1 MLADV
6 LAVEERVHAYL
17 GGARSRKTHTIV
29 GLGFR
34 WWGMFGGKGR
44 NGWMMGPE
52 LDRAFLLVE
61 KWAIGED
68 GVTPPICP
76 QELMLRWP
84 TEAIELRTRPT
95 IDMIDGFTWT
105 ARHCGRQGRNLTA
118 RNIQIA
124 LWTEAATTNSPMD
137 FVRAR
142 GRVVQSKGRMALD
155 AVGEPNNW
163 VRESVIEAAATE
175 AEEIAAAVDRGETPE
190 RRTYRVKGLDI
201 VDNQWVD
208 QLEAKA
214 FKRDLERI
222 DVRIARREAGG
233 EFIGDAEMVFDDVFD
248 ASRHTFDLGPES
260 DDELATSVLD
270 ELGFEDCTEQ
280 VSVRWFTEPHAWV
293 LAVDVNKNPHTA
305 LMGKFGVRKGQAP
318 DVPKNWHAFYLDCLQ
333 VFGKD
338 TEQAADDLVRYRGG
352 IYAGAAIVI
361 DATSGNDRT
370 NAGGALNARLKI
382 IPPEAYR
389 RAGFEVR
396 GPEYQND
403 YVRFKNC
410 EKFDGS
416 IVCRRLFRL
425 NRTHINRRL
434 CKPFTKALR
443 RQEAEPDGVTPKK
456 HSNTNQDRYVA
467 AFTDVFRYHVWP
479 FFATKPY
486 EESGD
491 PLGVEVYG

>member
-34 WWGMFGGKGR
+34 WWGLFGGRGR
-44 NGWMMGPE
+44 KGWMIGPE

-84 TEAIELRTRPT
+84 TEASELRTRPT
-95 IDMIDGFTWT
+95 IEMIDGFTWT
-105 ARHCGRQGRNLTA
+105 ARHSARQGKNHTA
-118 RNIQIA
+118 RNVVIA
-124 LWTEAATTNSPMD
+124 LWTEAATTPSAMD
-137 FVRAR
+137 FVRIR
-142 GRVVQSKGRMALD
+142 GRVVQTKGRMALD

-163 VRESVIEAAATE
+163 VRESIIEAAATE
-175 AEEIAAAVDRGETPE
+175 ADEIAATVDRGERPG
-190 RRTYRVKGLDI
+190 RRSYRVKGLDI
-201 VDNQWVD
+201 VDNQWVNRE
-208 QLEAKA
+208 EAKA

-222 DVRIARREAGG
+222 DARMARREAGG

-248 ASRHTFDLGPES
+248 RSRHTFDLGDCE
-260 DDELATSVLD
+260 DDEIASVLD

-280 VSVRWFTEPHAWV
+280 ASLRWFNDPHSWI

-305 LMGKFGVRKGQAP
+305 LMGKIGVRRGQAP
-318 DVPKNWHAFYLDCLQ
+318 DAPKNWHAFYLDCLQ

-338 TEQAADDLVRYRGG
+338 TEQAADDLVKYRGG

-361 DATSGNDRT
+361 DATAGNDRT
-370 NAGGALNARLKI
+370 NAGGSLNARRKI

-396 GPEYQND
+396 GPEHQND
-403 YVRFKNC
+403 GVRFRNP
-410 EKFDGS
+410 ENFDGS
-416 IVCRRLFRL
+416 IVCRRLFRAD
-425 NRTHINRRL
+425 RAHINRRL
-434 CKPFTKALR
+434 CAAFIKALR

-456 HSNTNQDRYVA
+456 NSNTNQDRYVA

-479 FFATKPY
+479 FFATKLY